1 MAFVETERHGQI
13 FIVRLNRPERMNA
26 MGSDL
31 RQGMAEAFSEFRTN
45 DDLEVA
51 IFTGTGRAFCAGEDM
66 KESLEKGIVGSRETE
81 LEDPFMKGTLE

>member
-31 RQGMAEAFSEFRTN
+31 RQGMAEAFSEFLTN
-45 DDLEVA
+45 DYL
-51 IFTGTGRAFCAGEDM
+51 
-66 KESLEKGIVGSRETE
+66 
-81 LEDPFMKGTLE
+81 

>member
-51 IFTGTGRAFCAGEDM
+51 IFTGTGRAYIPRRLSCRSMTTSSTVLGVRP
-66 KESLEKGIVGSRETE
+66 LVVRV
-81 LEDPFMKGTLE
+81 